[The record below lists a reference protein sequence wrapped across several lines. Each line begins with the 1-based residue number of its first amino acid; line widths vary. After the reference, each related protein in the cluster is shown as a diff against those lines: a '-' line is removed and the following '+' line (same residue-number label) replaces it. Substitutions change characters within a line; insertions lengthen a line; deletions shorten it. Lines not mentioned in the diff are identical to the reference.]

1 MEILDYI
8 IPTEFNAL
16 ILVYFQWGFFAVW
29 FFFIVKNI
37 FRLRKIKKEIKNCGN
52 IGTLVEI
59 TRRRYDRVND
69 EAAIKS
75 LSDKLAISS
84 VDRFLDACKV
94 SKKSPVHTHL
104 QALFLAGLKESE
116 IDVPSL
122 IDNTNSRITAPNS
135 SLRSLLSLFIIL
147 GLLGTLIGLAA
158 TLSSL
163 SLGNE
168 QLTSTI
174 LEQRLQELL
183 GKLGSAFAPSI
194 LGVFLTVLGVLFF
207 FSFYLRRFSIPVC
220 ELLER
225 YTLTNWAPN
234 LLPTPNQLLVEKLQ
248 LSEQQLRANIQAAE
262 EVAKAAP
269 KIKNEAESLEKSV
282 ANARNTFSELD
293 SAAGKLF
300 EFAKLFDTSISHLPA
315 FQDELRTVSEKMM
328 EDSKLLTSTVTHTL
342 NGNKE
347 FQTDVKKHFSS
358 QNDFFNQQYVAQ
370 SAQITNILQ
379 TLKLYE
385 DAYVAN
391 RQSIDGK
398 LEETLSAAKQAF
410 EQLSQQNE
418 TIISGFADSIGEP
431 LRESVVERL
440 GALDPALDNI
450 AKTLKQMNIPL
461 QEASDK
467 ISATAEHFDKRTEKL
482 IKHLQEDFNEQIKEL
497 RNEFRE
503 LDGKRQ
509 IQLENLQGLNEGI
522 NKLTS
527 EFSGLSLKLERF
539 NSKSANVGRQSPGIY
554 KSNQPPAPKGVWG
567 KIKRFF
573 RR

>member
-1 MEILDYI
+1 MEIFDYLN
-8 IPTEFNAL
+8 PTEFYAL
-16 ILVYFQWGFFAVW
+16 ILVYCQWGFFALW

-37 FRLRKIKKEIKNCGN
+37 FRLMKIKKDIKNCGN
-52 IGTLVEI
+52 IGRLVEI

-69 EAAIKS
+69 EAATKS
-75 LSDKLAISS
+75 SSDKSAISS

-94 SKKSPVHTHL
+94 SEKSPVHTHL

-158 TLSSL
+158 TLSHL

-183 GKLGSAFAPSI
+183 GRLGSAFAPSI
-194 LGVFLTVLGVLFF
+194 LGVILTVLGVLFF
-207 FSFYLRRFSIPVC
+207 FSFYLRRFSMPVC

-300 EFAKLFDTSISHLPA
+300 EFAKLFNESIRQLPA
-315 FQDELRTVSEKMM
+315 FQDELRTVSEKMT

-347 FQTDVKKHFSS
+347 FQADVKKHFNS
-358 QNDFFNQQYVAQ
+358 QNEFFNQQYVAQ
-370 SAQITNILQ
+370 STQIANILE

-385 DAYVAN
+385 DAYVSN

-398 LEETLSAAKQAF
+398 LEETLSAARQAF
-410 EQLSQQNE
+410 EQLSKQNE
-418 TIISGFADSIGEP
+418 TIISGFTDSIGEP

-440 GALDPALDNI
+440 GALDPALDHI
-450 AKTLKQMNIPL
+450 AKTLKQMNLPL

-467 ISATAEHFDKRTEKL
+467 ISATVVNFDKRTDKL
-482 IKHLQEDFNEQIKEL
+482 LKELHHDFNEQIQEL
-497 RNEFRE
+497 RNEFKE

-509 IQLENLQGLNEGI
+509 VQLENLQSLNEGI

-527 EFSGLSLKLERF
+527 EFSNLSQKLERF
-539 NSKSANVGRQSPGIY
+539 NSKSANINRQSPHNY
-554 KSNQPPAPKGVWG
+554 KSGQPPVTKSIWG
-567 KIKRFF
+567 RIKSFF